1 MLWFLLGV
9 TFGGGVGWYFWFL
22 SRRDAVRLDEEK
34 QMLTQ
39 EKKIVLDFMHS
50 MVESIG
56 EGVDR
61 NELFKRVVHSAILST
76 GAMSACVFERTGNQL
91 RGVAIEGLF
100 PPHRPL
106 PQHARE
112 RISTRTKYLEQVLR
126 AEVFDVGEG
135 LVGNAALSGEGLF
148 IEDAR
153 NDPRVVK
160 HDDPALVV
168 RSVIVVPIS
177 FRQFNIGVLA
187 IVNPSDGL
195 SFGETDFSL
204 AKSLAEQAG
213 LAIHNLDLMA
223 LQIEK
228 NKLDLDIALASNVQ
242 GMLLPKEFPNSEQL
256 DIAAVY
262 LPAQKVGGDLYD
274 VFFLGEGRFGMAIAD
289 VSGKGIPAS
298 LLMAICQSNLRHFA
312 RQFSDPAEVMKQLNS
327 AMIREMRTDMF
338 ITVVYAVIDTV
349 QHEVRIARAGH
360 EMPLLINV
368 NTHTG
373 LADAQLVPS
382 DGMAIG
388 MVDEEIFNAV
398 INEVTLPFV
407 PGDLLVLYTD
417 GVTEIANPEG
427 KEFSNGRLA
436 DLLKNLRSHSAGDVN
451 AVILEKVTAFADS
464 ESQLDDITL
473 LTIRCKA

>member
-1 MLWFLLGV
+1 
-9 TFGGGVGWYFWFL
+9 
-22 SRRDAVRLDEEK
+22 
-34 QMLTQ
+34 
-39 EKKIVLDFMHS
+39 

-61 NELFKRVVHSAILST
+61 NELFRRVVHSAILST
-76 GAMSACVFERTGNQL
+76 GAMSACVFERSGNKL

-106 PQHARE
+106 PEHARQ
-112 RISTRTKYLEQVLR
+112 RISTRAKYLEQVLK

-153 NDPRVVK
+153 NDPRVIK

-177 FRQFNIGVLA
+177 FRQYNIGVLA

-195 SFGETDFSL
+195 AFGETDFSL

-228 NKLDLDIALASNVQ
+228 NKLDLDLALASNVQ
-242 GMLLPKEFPNSEQL
+242 GMLLPKEFPDSSKL

-274 VFFLGEGRFGMAIAD
+274 VFALGQGRYGMAIAD

-298 LLMAICQSNLRHFA
+298 LLMAICQSNLRHLA
-312 RQFSDPAEVMKQLNS
+312 RQYPNPADVMRQLNS
-327 AMIREMRTDMF
+327 SMTREMRTDMF
-338 ITVVYAVIDTV
+338 ITVVYAVIDTCNH
-349 QHEVRIARAGH
+349 QLHLARAGH
-360 EMPLLINV
+360 EMPLLV
-368 NTHTG
+368 HTDPESG
-373 LADAQLVPS
+373 LSEAKLLAGE
-382 DGMAIG
+382 GMAIG
-388 MVDEEIFNAV
+388 MVDDEIFNTV
-398 INEVTLPFV
+398 ITEITMPFT

-417 GVTEIANPEG
+417 GVTEIANNEG
-427 KEFSNGRLA
+427 IEFSNSRLA
-436 DLLKNLRSHSAGDVN
+436 DVIKAMRVQSATEVN
-451 AVILEKVTAFADS
+451 GTILDKVTLFAGQ

-473 LTIRCKA
+473 LTVRCRA